1 MEKMDSSYLVFEVD
15 AVFYL
20 LTLSCVERIMD
31 ADQVTELSFVDFL
44 HTAGGHTDSGNTVHR
59 YCILLKADDIQS
71 TCPDDF
77 CIDREAAG
85 ILASR
90 IDGIVESSYLREFLL
105 TEPVINSQN
114 HFLKSVAKIQLA
126 DGERWGYMLDAKLL
140 TKAAE
145 MDTPIQAAEE
155 QGTEVWKTPAEEAA
169 QYLILEREGQTVYID
184 RDKIVAVVMRPQILR
199 VPLASDRVMGIS
211 FYEEELVVYYGQS
224 VESDKECLPEGARGF
239 ACGIIFRT
247 EQGHLAGM
255 AGDSTGEASA
265 GTGLTDSILPLGDG
279 VWGKRSD

>member
-44 HTAGGHTDSGNTVHR
+44 HTAGGHTDRGNTVHR
-59 YCILLKADDIQS
+59 YCILLKVDDIQS

-90 IDGIVESSYLREFLL
+90 IDGIVESSHLREFPL

-114 HFLKSVAKIQLA
+114 HFLKSVVKIQLA

-140 TKAAE
+140 KKAAE

-155 QGTEVWKTPAEEAA
+155 QGTEVWKTRAEEAA
-169 QYLILEREGQTVYID
+169 QYLTMEREGQTVYID
-184 RDKIVAVVMRPQILR
+184 RDKIVAVVMRPRILR

-224 VESDKECLPEGARGF
+224 VERDKECLPEGVRSF

-247 EQGHLAGM
+247 EQGHLAGI

-265 GTGLTDSILPLGDG
+265 GKELTDSIQPLGDG